1 VRPVDQIEDSVTLKQ
16 VAVLLQK
23 ENQRLHDRLQVLL
36 RENASLRGDT
46 SPEQLQLE
54 IAKLQEQ
61 MARFQKKLFAESSEK
76 RPREPGEDS
85 SSNKDPQRGHGPREQ
100 KLLPVVEE
108 LHELPPNDRQCPA
121 CQGEL
126 GEMKGQFEESEEI
139 TVVQRTFKIVK
150 HRRQKYRCRC
160 NGAVVTAPSP
170 KRLVPGGRYSTEFAV
185 EVAVNKYGDHL
196 PLDRQ
201 RRIMEREGL
210 VVDTQTLWDQVSVL
224 AQAVKPTYEAL
235 RDQIL
240 ASPHIHA
247 DETWWRLMDGPSS
260 KRWYVWAVATD
271 KAVYYRIYPT
281 RSAKAAGDL
290 LTGYTGNVMVDGYS
304 AYGSLQ
310 RAGPGKKFV
319 LSHCWSH
326 VRRKFV
332 EIEEFYPEECKQ
344 ILDLIGKLY
353 DLESQAPSLDRLEDD
368 MRREALKLRADLRD
382 KQSRPLIS
390 QIRNWAYGQRGTRES
405 GLRKAIEYM
414 LLMWSGLILFLDD
427 PRIPLD
433 NNRIERALRGVVLG
447 RKNHYG
453 SRSLRGTEVAAIFY
467 SLLETAKLWK
477 MDPKA
482 YLLAVTKAAIEKPG
496 SVLLPEDYI
505 KQAKASVSAA
515 A

>member
-1 VRPVDQIEDSVTLKQ
+1 MRPVDQIDNPDTLKQ
-16 VAVLLQK
+16 VALLLQK
-23 ENQRLHDRLQVLL
+23 ENQRLHDRLQFLL

-54 IAKLQEQ
+54 IQKLQEQ

-76 RPREPGEDS
+76 RSKKKGEDS
-85 SSNKDPQRGHGPREQ
+85 SSDKEPQRGHGPREQ

-108 LHELPPNDRQCPA
+108 LHELPQNDRQCPA
-121 CQGEL
+121 CQGEV
-126 GEMKGQFEESEEI
+126 GEMKDQFEESEEI
-139 TVVQRTFKIVK
+139 TVVQRTFKVVK

-160 NGAVVTAPSP
+160 NGAVVTAPFP
-170 KRLVPGGRYSTEFAV
+170 NRLVPGGRYSTEFAV

-210 VVDTQTLWDQVSVL
+210 IVDTQTLWDQISVL
-224 AQAVKPTYEAL
+224 SQAVKPTYEAL
-235 RDQIL
+235 REQIL
-240 ASPHIHA
+240 SSPQIHA

-260 KRWYVWAVATD
+260 RRWYVWAVATD
-271 KAVYYRIYPT
+271 KAVHYRIYPT
-281 RSAKAAGDL
+281 RSTKAAGDL
-290 LTGYTGNVMVDGYS
+290 LTGYTGNVMVDGYG

-310 RAGPGKKFV
+310 RAGPEQTFL

-332 EIEEFYPEECKQ
+332 EIEEFYPDECRE

-353 DLESQAPSLDRLEDD
+353 GVEDQAPSLDRLEDD
-368 MRREALKLRADLRD
+368 LRKKALEVRAKLRAEE
-382 KQSRPLIS
+382 SRPLIN
-390 QIRNWAYGQRGTRES
+390 QIRDWAYAQRGTRES
-405 GLRKAIEYM
+405 GLRKAVEYM
-414 LLMWSGLILFLDD
+414 LVMWSGLIRFLDD
-427 PRIPLD
+427 PRVPLD

-453 SRSLRGTEVAAIFY
+453 SRSQRGTKVAAIFY
-467 SLLETAKLWK
+467 SLLETAKIWK

-482 YLLAVTKAAIEKPG
+482 YLLAVTKAAIENPG
-496 SVLLPEDYI
+496 TVLLPEEYQEQF
-505 KQAKASVSAA
+505 KSQASAA